1 MNAATI
7 QNNKIEAV
15 IQKEKLKF
23 FTPLFNSYYNQF
35 AGRKHRNKNYSA
47 IQGLQIKPVGSFSF
61 IQDLVT

>member
-23 FTPLFNSYYNQF
+23 FNSLFNSYYNQI
-35 AGRKHRNKNYSA
+35 AGRNTNYSA
-47 IQGLQIKPVGSFSF
+47 IQGLQMKPVGSFSF